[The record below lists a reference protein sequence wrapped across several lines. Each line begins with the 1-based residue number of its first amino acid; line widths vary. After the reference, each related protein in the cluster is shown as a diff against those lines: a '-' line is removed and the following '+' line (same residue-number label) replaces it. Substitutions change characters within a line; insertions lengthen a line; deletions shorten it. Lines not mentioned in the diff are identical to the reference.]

1 MSTRRLIARTI
12 TCDKQDRAFEGGRQ
26 ATSMRP
32 CFEMTENALVHV
44 PFLSEVI
51 IFLVATVVI
60 VPLAR
65 AIRVS
70 PILGYLGIG
79 IVAGPSGLGL
89 VQNVEEVRAFAELGV
104 VFLLFA
110 VGLELSFER
119 LRTFAPLIFGLG
131 AAQVFLTAIAIGG
144 VAFVWGNNLQA
155 SVLLGLCLALSSTAM
170 VIQLLSERGQLVTRY
185 GRVSFAIL
193 LFQDLA
199 VVPILMLV
207 TVFGSQGGGGA
218 VGLQALLVA
227 MKALLATGLI
237 LLVGHFLLPRLFR
250 LVAAGTTPE
259 VFVAM
264 ALLTIL
270 ATSLATGLA
279 GLSMALGAFLA
290 GLLLSKTEFRHQ
302 IERDIEPFKGL
313 LLGLFFMTVGMSI
326 DLAAVADRALLTAL
340 SVFGLIGLKAI
351 IIFALCLAFGLQAQV
366 AARVSLLLAEA
377 GEFAFVVIGVAT
389 LQYDVI
395 PQEIAQFMVIVASV
409 SMLLAPLLSL
419 AASALGNQLE
429 HRHDARANDV
439 EADVDLGEPSGHVV
453 IAGFGRVGR
462 TVAKLLSA
470 WGVSYVA
477 VDQNLSHV
485 RAGRKDGFAVVYGD
499 ATDRDLLAK
508 LGADKAA
515 LVLVA
520 LSDAASTTKALKTIG
535 KDWPGVRLLARAR
548 DAEHAR
554 TLSSIGALNVVPE
567 TLEASL
573 QLGGLVLRTLGMPIS
588 AVNDSIERARA
599 ESQNTG
605 GDLDKAVRGST
616 GGLGDQ
622 KSSAMLSN
630 EPKFLRDASG

>member
-1 MSTRRLIARTI
+1 M
-12 TCDKQDRAFEGGRQ
+12 
-26 ATSMRP
+26 
-32 CFEMTENALVHV
+32 VHV

-51 IFLVATVVI
+51 VFLVATVIV

-65 AIRVS
+65 ALRVS
-70 PILGYLGIG
+70 PILGYLAVGI
-79 IVAGPSGLGL
+79 IAGPSGLGL
-89 VQNVEEVRAFAELGV
+89 VENVEEVRSFAELGV

-119 LRTFAPLIFGLG
+119 LKTFAPMIFGLG
-131 AAQVFLTAIAIGG
+131 AAQVVVTATAIGG
-144 VAFVWGNNLQA
+144 VALYWGNTVQA

-170 VIQLLSERGQLVTRY
+170 VIQLLSERGQLVTRH
-185 GRVSFAIL
+185 GRASFAIL

-207 TVFGSQGGGGA
+207 TVFGSQGEGGA
-218 VGLQALLVA
+218 VGLEALFVLA
-227 MKALLATGLI
+227 KALLATGLI
-237 LLVGHFLLPRLFR
+237 VLLGHFLLPRLFHV
-250 LVAAGTTPE
+250 VAAGATPE

-270 ATSLATGLA
+270 ATSLATGMA

-340 SVFGLIGLKAI
+340 AVIGLIGLKAA
-351 IIFALCLAFGLQAQV
+351 IIFALCLAFGLPREV
-366 AARVSLLLAEA
+366 AIRVSLLLAEA

-389 LQYDVI
+389 LQYSLIKPDV
-395 PQEIAQFMVIVASV
+395 AQFMVIVAGV
-409 SMLLAPLLSL
+409 SMLLAPLLAL
-419 AASALGNQLE
+419 AAGFLGKRLQN
-429 HRHDARANDV
+429 RRDAEENV
-439 EADVDLGEPSGHVV
+439 ADAAFDLGELSGHVV

-462 TVAKLLSA
+462 TVAKLLA
-470 WGVSYVA
+470 ARGVAYVA
-477 VDQNLSHV
+477 VDRSLHHV

-508 LGADKAA
+508 LGAERAA

-520 LSDAASTTKALKTIG
+520 LRDAASTTRALEAIG

-548 DAEHAR
+548 DDDHAR
-554 TLSSIGALNVVPE
+554 ALSSIGVEDVVPE

-573 QLGGLVLRTLGMPIS
+573 QLGGLVMRILGIPTS
-588 AVNDSIERARA
+588 AVNDTIESARSESYERDRESGAEERPGGGTSINR
-599 ESQNTG
+599 S
-605 GDLDKAVRGST
+605 VST
-616 GGLGDQ
+616 
-622 KSSAMLSN
+622 SA
-630 EPKFLRDASG
+630 